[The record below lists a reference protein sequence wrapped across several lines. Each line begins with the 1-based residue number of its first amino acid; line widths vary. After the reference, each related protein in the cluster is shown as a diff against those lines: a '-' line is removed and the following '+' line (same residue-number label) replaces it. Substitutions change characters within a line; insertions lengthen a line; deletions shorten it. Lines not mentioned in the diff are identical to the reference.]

1 MGQEKPQNKQGGP
14 HFQLIPWAISIVFIS
29 LLGACFIASCLV
41 THYNF
46 LHCKRSTG
54 GFQLSEHHKELT
66 CIRGKSERKGSTWN
80 CCPVGLRAFQ
90 SNCYFPVN
98 DSKTWTESER
108 NCTGMGAHLA
118 TISTEAEQNFIIQFL
133 DRRFS
138 YFLGL
143 THENPEGQWQWV
155 DKTPFNP
162 HMVFWHKGKPNN
174 HQKENC
180 VVLVNDQNKWAW
192 NDFSCNVGAVSGITP
207 WIHHTRVKRAQPS
220 WRTTPGLPN
229 LTQPDHFV

>member
-118 TISTEAEQNFIIQFL
+118 TISTEAEQLLNILDLWIYIPFIKV
-133 DRRFS
+133 
-138 YFLGL
+138 L
-143 THENPEGQWQWV
+143 THL
-155 DKTPFNP
+155 T
-162 HMVFWHKGKPNN
+162 
-174 HQKENC
+174 
-180 VVLVNDQNKWAW
+180 A
-192 NDFSCNVGAVSGITP
+192 
-207 WIHHTRVKRAQPS
+207 
-220 WRTTPGLPN
+220 LPQLN
-229 LTQPDHFV
+229 SLMWFDYFETQPTLYIITQLLKLRDSIAGLILLF